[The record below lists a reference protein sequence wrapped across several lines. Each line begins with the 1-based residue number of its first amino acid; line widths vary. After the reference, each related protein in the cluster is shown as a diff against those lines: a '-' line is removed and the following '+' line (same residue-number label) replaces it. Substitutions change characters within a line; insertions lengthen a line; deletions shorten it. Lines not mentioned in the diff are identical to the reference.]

1 MSMLKKALSCAR
13 RVAPVLV
20 ALAACRGSLAVLPQ
34 GDFGSTK
41 AITQATQYTA
51 GTSPTGVWLGNG
63 YIASGGIAR
72 LNDAAGNSQTRSMVL
87 AIPNPGAG
95 TYSYA
100 VDIQDSDFKTQ
111 TFYFQILG
119 VTTGTVLSL
128 GDGGIPTSISQAGVK
143 SFKYDTPNG
152 ASSDGKWKTASS
164 SFTVSASDATTYA
177 YVVFAVIGS
186 RTSSQNIWVDNF
198 NSDAPYSSG
207 ATAGLTASWFTL
219 ASNPSNLAAVPWGN
233 SPTRTSY
240 ETEINWANTN
250 LSWYKSGP
258 ADKFAVRLTGSIVI
272 PTTGNWNFSLGSD
285 DGSSLTINGT
295 LVINNDNAHSFTTKT
310 GTITLSAGTY
320 TIDVKFFEAGGS
332 AGMKLQWQSP
342 SSSSMDVVPASAFN
356 PAAAKPRIISWR
368 ETAQIP

>member
-1 MSMLKKALSCAR
+1 MPFL
-13 RVAPVLV
+13 
-20 ALAACRGSLAVLPQ
+20 
-34 GDFGSTK
+34 
-41 AITQATQYTA
+41 IN
-51 GTSPTGVWLGNG
+51 WLGEG
-63 YIASGGIAR
+63 GSG
-72 LNDAAGNSQTRSMVL
+72 LV
-87 AIPNPGAG
+87 
-95 TYSYA
+95 
-100 VDIQDSDFKTQ
+100 
-111 TFYFQILG
+111 
-119 VTTGTVLSL
+119 VLSL

-272 PTTGNWNFSLGSD
+272 PTPGNWNFSLGSD